1 VFAFKPIETGTD
13 AELGAD
19 QVILVAAAGGWQTG
33 DLRGPYRYSMPVAP
47 LFAAVAE
54 RRPIDLDRIDRV
66 FAEGAS
72 RADFVVV
79 EGAGGLR
86 VPVTEEVDMAGLA
99 ARLDL
104 PLVIVARA
112 GLGTINHSL
121 LTIEAAERS
130 DLDIAAV
137 VLSKRPEDDEVF
149 AQSNAAEIRR
159 RWAGRVFLFDGTADG
174 LAPLVEPADE

>member
-99 ARLDL
+99 ARMD
-104 PLVIVARA
+104 VIVARA
-112 GLGTINHSL
+112 GLAWSARPVLPAPSAMFCGTDC
-121 LTIEAAERS
+121 AERRS
-130 DLDIAAV
+130 
-137 VLSKRPEDDEVF
+137 
-149 AQSNAAEIRR
+149 
-159 RWAGRVFLFDGTADG
+159 
-174 LAPLVEPADE
+174 